1 MFSRLLLTVLVTAY
15 AASVNAQ
22 PWDTVLGDALDMP
35 ETGPHWVSVRGR
47 GVAYLLDADSG
58 RVGGTL
64 DISNFTP
71 AVRPAMDRERI
82 YAYGSFY
89 TRGTYGDRTDVLIG
103 FDTNTTLPISEA
115 EIPPK
120 AAGIGNP
127 GMIGLINGDFIG
139 VWNVTPA
146 ISVSIVDL
154 DNNEFVTE
162 ISTPNCAGIY
172 PAGEGFISTCADG
185 TIQYVEIDSNG
196 QEASRTSSEVF
207 FELFEDPVLDYAVPS
222 DDGWVFI
229 TMDGMVYEAQVDGDE
244 VSISEGWS
252 INPTDTDAT
261 DRNGMPLS
269 DDDDWRLGGNQAYAY
284 SSDAEVLAVIMHQ
297 GGGQETFED
306 PGTEVWVFSTV
317 SQRRGYRLAMEDGRM
332 VSSVQITQDEDP
344 LMLLSVG
351 GEIEVREPVT
361 GRLIRTI
368 DNLSGTIQNLYTD

>member
-1 MFSRLLLTVLVTAY
+1 
-15 AASVNAQ
+15 
-22 PWDTVLGDALDMP
+22 MP

-103 FDTNTTLPISEA
+103 FDTNTTLPVSEA

-127 GMIGLINGDFIG
+127 GMIGLINDDFIG

-154 DNNEFVTE
+154 DSNEFVTE

-172 PAGEGFISTCADG
+172 PAGEGFISSCADG

-196 QEASRTSSEVF
+196 EEASRASSEVF

-222 DDGWVFI
+222 DDGWVFM

-269 DDDDWRLGGNQAYAY
+269 DDDDWRLGGSQAYAY

-344 LMLLSVG
+344 VMLLSVG

>member
-1 MFSRLLLTVLVTAY
+1 
-15 AASVNAQ
+15 
-22 PWDTVLGDALDMP
+22 
-35 ETGPHWVSVRGR
+35 
-47 GVAYLLDADSG
+47 
-58 RVGGTL
+58 VGGTL

-103 FDTNTTLPISEA
+103 FDTNTTLPISEV

-127 GMIGLINGDFIG
+127 GMIGLINDKFIG
-139 VWNVTPA
+139 VWNITPA

-154 DNNEFVTE
+154 DSNEFVTE

-172 PAGEGFISTCADG
+172 PAGNGFISSCADG
-185 TIQYVEIDSNG
+185 TIQYVEIDNNG
-196 QEASRTSSEVF
+196 EEAARSSSDVF
-207 FELFEDPVLDYAVPS
+207 FDLFEDPVLDYAVPS
-222 DDGWVFI
+222 NEGWVFM
-229 TMDGMVYEAQVDGDE
+229 TMEGMVYEARVDGGE
-244 VSISEGWS
+244 VSLSAGWS
-252 INPTDTDAT
+252 INPPDTDAT

-269 DDDDWRLGGNQAYAY
+269 NDDDWRLSGRQPYAY
-284 SSDAEVLAVIMHQ
+284 SSDAEVMAVIMHQ

-317 SQRRGYRLAMEDGRM
+317 SQRRGYRISLEEERM
-332 VSSVQITQDEDP
+332 VSSVQLTQDEDP
-344 LMLLSVG
+344 LLLLSVD

>member
-1 MFSRLLLTVLVTAY
+1 MFSRLLLTVLVTAS

-22 PWDTVLGDALDMP
+22 PWDTVLGALDMP

-103 FDTNTTLPISEA
+103 FDTNTTLPVSEA

-127 GMIGLINGDFIG
+127 GMIGLINDDFIG

-154 DNNEFVTE
+154 DSNEFVTE

-172 PAGEGFISTCADG
+172 PAGEGFISSCADG

-196 QEASRTSSEVF
+196 EEASRASSEVF

-222 DDGWVFI
+222 DDGWVFM

-269 DDDDWRLGGNQAYAY
+269 DDDDWRLGGSQAYAY

-317 SQRRGYRLAMEDGRM
+317 SQRRGYRLALEDGRM
-332 VSSVQITQDEDP
+332 ASSVQITQDEDP

>member
-1 MFSRLLLTVLVTAY
+1 MFKRLLLTVLAM
-15 AASVNAQ
+15 ASATTVSAQ
-22 PWDTVLGDALDMP
+22 WDTVLGDALDMP

-47 GVAYLLDADSG
+47 GVAYLLDADTG

-71 AVRPAMDRERI
+71 AVRPAMDRDRI

-89 TRGTYGDRTDVLIG
+89 SRGTYGDRTDVLIG
-103 FDTNTTLPISEA
+103 FDTATTLPVEEI

-127 GMIGLINGDFIG
+127 GMIGRINDDFIG
-139 VWNVTPA
+139 VWNITPA
-146 ISVSIVDL
+146 ISVSIVNVED
-154 DNNEFVTE
+154 NEFVTE

-172 PAGEGFISTCADG
+172 PADDGFISSCSDG
-185 TIQYVEIDSNG
+185 TIQYVEVDRNG
-196 QEASRTSSEVF
+196 QEASRSSSEVF
-207 FELFEDPVLDYAVPS
+207 FDLFEDPVLDYAVPS
-222 DDGWVFI
+222 DDGWVFM
-229 TMDGMVYEAQVDGDE
+229 TMDGMVYEATVDNGR

-252 INPTDTDAT
+252 INPPDTDAT

-269 DDDDWRLGGNQAYAY
+269 DDDGWRLGGRQAYAY
-284 SSDAEVLAVIMHQ
+284 SNDAEVLAVIMHQ

-306 PGTEVWVFSTV
+306 PGTEVWVFSTA
-317 SQRRGYRLAMEDGRM
+317 SQRRGYRIAMEDGEM

-344 LMLLSVG
+344 LMLLAVG
-351 GEIEVREPVT
+351 GSIQVREPVT

-368 DNLSGTIQNLYTD
+368 ENMSGTIQNLYGD